1 MIQWLR
7 LPASTAGDT
16 DLIPGWGTKI
26 LRAMPSSMVGEGVK
40 KAVFLEMKN
49 NGYGFFSNEIFLMDI
64 EILVSYNFNK

>member
-1 MIQWLR
+1 MIQWFR

-26 LRAMPSSMVGEGVK
+26 LRAMPSSMVGEGEK

>member
-26 LRAMPSSMVGEGVK
+26 LCAMPSSMVGEGKK

-49 NGYGFFSNEIFLMDI
+49 NGCGFFSNEIFLMDI